1 MTASSG
7 PVNQS
12 SPKRRVFLVEEGAA
26 KFPPLAGLG
35 GSRVSEKKGGRHDE
49 LSFWGTR
56 ESETLLHLGVSGV
69 VPRRAAQPTWVVRGR
84 PVPEGRRRFAAMM
97 LPVCFDGCCLVRW
110 RF

>member
-1 MTASSG
+1 MTASG

-12 SPKRRVFLVEEGAA
+12 SPKRRVFLVKEGAA

-49 LSFWGTR
+49 LSFWGTG

-69 VPRRAAQPTWVVRGR
+69 VPRRA
-84 PVPEGRRRFAAMM
+84 VPHSLLGWCEGVQCRKGDAAS
-97 LPVCFDGCCLVRW
+97 PQ
-110 RF
+110 